1 MLVSLLVVGGV
12 ELLMAA
18 AFSLDESD
26 EGPVCLVV
34 VGGHMCCCG
43 GGFIEALVSF
53 GVVGSEFGVVG
64 ELLCA
69 VICIWLAIRVILL
82 LSESGCGGGGE
93 CCGQLYRFVV
103 VVGVVVG

>member
-1 MLVSLLVVGGV
+1 MD
-12 ELLMAA
+12 
-18 AFSLDESD
+18 AFSLDEAD
-26 EGPVCLVV
+26 EVPVCLVV

-43 GGFIEALVSF
+43 GGFIEALVSL

-82 LSESGCGGGGE
+82 LSESDCGGGKSG
-93 CCGQLYRFVV
+93 LLSRFGVM
-103 VVGVVVG
+103 VGVVVG